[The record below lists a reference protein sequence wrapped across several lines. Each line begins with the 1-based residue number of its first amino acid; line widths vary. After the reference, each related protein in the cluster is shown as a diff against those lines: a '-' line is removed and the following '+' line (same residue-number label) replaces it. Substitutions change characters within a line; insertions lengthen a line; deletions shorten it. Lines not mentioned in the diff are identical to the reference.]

1 MAKETMSFE
10 KKLEKINEIIEKLE
24 NKEIELEVAIKLYDE
39 CVIAIKEAEKIL
51 NTAEGKINKIIAK
64 AEGYSLEKFEV
75 NND

>member
-1 MAKETMSFE
+1 MAKETISFE